1 MLCVVKSG
9 RAASLRAF
17 LMHSGSCESWASL
30 VLVLVL
36 RGSFPMRRDTAKA
49 AKLWAPKARLK
60 LAQWLDAVVQALAW

>member
-9 RAASLRAF
+9 RAASLKAF

-36 RGSFPMRRDTAKA
+36 RGSFPMLRDT